1 MLSYKGGFAYIAF
14 CPMFLHRLLHVAS
27 MIFAGMLL
35 LAGGAAAGIYLDA
48 DTKAPGVT
56 PKCARN

>member
-1 MLSYKGGFAYIAF
+1 M
-14 CPMFLHRLLHVAS
+14 HVARV
-27 MIFAGMLL
+27 ICAGMLL
-35 LAGGAAAGIYLDA
+35 VAGGAAAGIYLDA